1 MSVKYILRPN
11 LELLKFLISFLGE
24 QDLLE
29 GLGFENYSLPCII
42 YEFYYENNCSIS
54 VIHY

>member
-42 YEFYYENNCSIS
+42 YEFYYENNCSIC